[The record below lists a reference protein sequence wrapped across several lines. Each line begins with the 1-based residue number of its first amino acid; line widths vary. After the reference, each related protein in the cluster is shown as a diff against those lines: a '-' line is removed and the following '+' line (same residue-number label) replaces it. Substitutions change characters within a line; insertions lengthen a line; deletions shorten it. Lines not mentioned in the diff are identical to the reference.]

1 MVQIVDPDKSMEA
14 LEELTGHAEKVLQL
28 LNLPYR
34 KVLLCTGDMA
44 LFLQNLRLRSVG
56 ACTRYL
62 P

>member
-34 KVLLCTGDMA
+34 KVLLVPVIWA
-44 LFLQNLRLRSVG
+44 LVLAKL
-56 ACTRYL
+56 TT
-62 P
+62 

>member
-34 KVLLCTGDMA
+34 KSYFVPEIWALVLA
-44 LFLQNLRLRSVG
+44 NLRLRSVG
-56 ACTRYL
+56 ACTKCL
-62 P
+62 S